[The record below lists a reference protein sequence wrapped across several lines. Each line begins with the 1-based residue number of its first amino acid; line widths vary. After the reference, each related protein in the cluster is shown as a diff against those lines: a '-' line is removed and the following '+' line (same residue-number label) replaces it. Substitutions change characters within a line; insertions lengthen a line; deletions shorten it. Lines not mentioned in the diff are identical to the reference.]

1 MKFLKELRWNI
12 IAMSVAYV
20 ALGVI
25 LILWPEATMTT
36 ICYVIAAG
44 LLVTGIVSLIHY
56 VSHEV
61 EQVIYRHEL
70 VIGVSAVLGGILIIV
85 KAEQITNLIPIVL
98 GFVITISG
106 ILKLQNSVDLIRLGY
121 GPWNVA
127 FVLAVINI
135 VAGIVLLINPF
146 AKEMLLIIIGV
157 FMVYSGL
164 SDLYVTL
171 AISKRLK
178 DVKEQ
183 FDYIEKDEE

>member
-135 VAGIVLLINPF
+135 VAGIVFQGNALNHHRCI
-146 AKEMLLIIIGV
+146 
-157 FMVYSGL
+157 YGL
-164 SDLYVTL
+164 QRLVGSVCDTGNLETVERC
-171 AISKRLK
+171 KRT
-178 DVKEQ
+178 
-183 FDYIEKDEE
+183 I